1 MSNGQAPLY
10 PFGEPFALDEGHL
23 ITWIAQRN
31 STPDSQLAKTHDAK
45 QREERLKQKADAALQ
60 EYLPQWNAWAEGE
73 RPRRKSISLY
83 GDLFALRHQIE
94 AEETA
99 KPQELVR
106 GVGIASWQIPF
117 EESIVRFEYPLL
129 TQAVEISI
137 DEKSIALD
145 VRPRSTDTRVEMDAF
160 AACSLPAST
169 DVERTPPSDK
179 SVEFET
185 IRFHGLSS
193 RGSSHGKADELYFPL
208 PYNEEQVTIIQ
219 RLEKAAGVA
228 VQGPPGT
235 GKTHTIANVICHY
248 LATGR
253 RVLVTS
259 RGEPALQVLQSKIPE
274 EVRALTVVLMASDRE
289 GVRQFQA
296 SIETI
301 QHRVSQLNP
310 EQTLHDIATLESAID
325 RAHHELASIDKR
337 IDEIAIAQLSEIEVD
352 GVPMRAQK
360 LAELVTSGLEQHGW
374 FDDEITLSPENAPPL
389 TEEEAGKLR
398 EARRKVG
405 QDLVYV
411 QANYPSADSLPATV
425 AIAELHETLSSIRR
439 IEA

>member
-1 MSNGQAPLY
+1 M
-10 PFGEPFALDEGHL
+10 
-23 ITWIAQRN
+23 
-31 STPDSQLAKTHDAK
+31 KK
-45 QREERLKQKADAALQ
+45 
-60 EYLPQWNAWAEGE
+60 
-73 RPRRKSISLY
+73 
-83 GDLFALRHQIE
+83 
-94 AEETA
+94 
-99 KPQELVR
+99 
-106 GVGIASWQIPF
+106 
-117 EESIVRFEYPLL
+117 
-129 TQAVEISI
+129 
-137 DEKSIALD
+137 
-145 VRPRSTDTRVEMDAF
+145 
-160 AACSLPAST
+160 
-169 DVERTPPSDK
+169 
-179 SVEFET
+179 
-185 IRFHGLSS
+185 
-193 RGSSHGKADELYFPL
+193 
-208 PYNEEQVTIIQ
+208 QVTIIQ

-274 EVRALTVVLMASDRE
+274 EVRALTVALMASDRE

-301 QHRVSQLNP
+301 QHQVSQLNP
-310 EQTLHDIATLESAID
+310 EQTRHDIATLENAID
-325 RAHHELASIDKR
+325 RAHHELSSIDAR

-360 LAELVTSGLEQHGW
+360 LAELVTAGFEQHGW
-374 FDDEITLSPENAPPL
+374 FDDEMTLSPENAPPL

-411 QANYPSADSLPATV
+411 QANYPSADSLPATP
-425 AIAELHETLSSIRR
+425 AIAELHETYSGPRFLDSSLSC
-439 IEA
+439 